1 MADTTDEYQYVI
13 DSADLKQ
20 RYDRIKAIITAL
32 ENQQL
37 LSVGKSGTISYSL
50 NDGQT
55 SISTQYRSFSE
66 VAKAIEQYEKILER
80 ITNKITGTR
89 IITLR
94 DAKSVQ
100 SNGNSRFV

>member
-1 MADTTDEYQYVI
+1 MSVISEYEYVI
-13 DSADLKQ
+13 NSTSLKE

-37 LSVGKSGTISYSL
+37 LSVGKSGIISYSL
-50 NDGQT
+50 NDGQI

-66 VAKAIEQYEKILER
+66 VVKAIEQYEKILTRLESQ
-80 ITNKITGTR
+80 ITGTR
-89 IITLR
+89 IVALR

-100 SNGNSRFV
+100 SNGINRLY